1 MAVNLLKKNS
11 LALVAS
17 LLLAGHVQATEL
29 LNSSY
34 DVSRELFAAL
44 NPPFEQQWAKDNG
57 GDKLTIK
64 QSHAGSSKQALA
76 ILQGLKADVVTY
88 NQVTDVQI
96 LHDKGKLIP
105 ADWQSRLPNNSS
117 PFYSTM
123 GFLVRKGNPKN
134 IHDWNDLVRSDVKLI
149 FPNPKTSGNARYT
162 YLAAWGAADKADG
175 GDKAKTEQ
183 FMTQFLKNVEVF
195 DTGGRGAT
203 TTFAERGLGDVL
215 ISFES
220 EVNNIRKQYEAQGF
234 EVVIPKTNILAE
246 FPVAWVDKNV
256 QANGTEKAAKAYLN
270 WLYSPQA
277 QTIITDYYYRVNNPE
292 VMDKLKNKFPQ
303 TELFRVEDKF
313 GSWPEVMKTHFT
325 PQVVAAYKV
334 TLLSAFVASIFNGV
348 FGLLMAWILTRYR
361 FPGRT
366 LLDALMD
373 LPFALPT
380 AVAGLTLASLFS
392 VNGFYGE
399 WLAKFDIKV
408 TYTWLGI
415 AVAMA
420 FTSIPF
426 VVRTVQPVLEEL
438 GPEYEEAAETL
449 GATRWQSFCKVV
461 LPELSPALVAGVAL
475 SFTRS
480 LGEFGAVIFIAG
492 NIAWKTEVTS
502 LMIFVRLQEFDY
514 PAASAIAS
522 VILAASLLL
531 LFSINTLQSRFGRRV
546 VGH

>member
-64 QSHAGSSKQALA
+64 QSHAGSSK
-76 ILQGLKADVVTY
+76 
-88 NQVTDVQI
+88 
-96 LHDKGKLIP
+96 LIP
-105 ADWQSRLPNNSS
+105 ADGQSRLPNNSS

-292 VMDKLKNKFPQ
+292 VMDKLKDKFPQ

-325 PQVVAAYKV
+325 
-334 TLLSAFVASIFNGV
+334 SG
-348 FGLLMAWILTRYR
+348 GE
-361 FPGRT
+361 
-366 LLDALMD
+366 LDKL
-373 LPFALPT
+373 
-380 AVAGLTLASLFS
+380 
-392 VNGFYGE
+392 
-399 WLAKFDIKV
+399 
-408 TYTWLGI
+408 
-415 AVAMA
+415 
-420 FTSIPF
+420 
-426 VVRTVQPVLEEL
+426 
-438 GPEYEEAAETL
+438 
-449 GATRWQSFCKVV
+449 
-461 LPELSPALVAGVAL
+461 
-475 SFTRS
+475 
-480 LGEFGAVIFIAG
+480 
-492 NIAWKTEVTS
+492 
-502 LMIFVRLQEFDY
+502 
-514 PAASAIAS
+514 
-522 VILAASLLL
+522 LAA
-531 LFSINTLQSRFGRRV
+531 GRN
-546 VGH
+546 